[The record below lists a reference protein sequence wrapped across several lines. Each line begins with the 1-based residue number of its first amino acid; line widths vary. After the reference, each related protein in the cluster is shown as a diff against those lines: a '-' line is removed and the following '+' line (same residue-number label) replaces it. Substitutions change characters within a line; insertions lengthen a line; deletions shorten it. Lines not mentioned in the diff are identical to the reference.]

1 MVAQPSNKEG
11 KLQDQGLAPQ
21 EPAWKM
27 IWRRF
32 KRSKIA
38 VFGLVVLVIL
48 YLVAI
53 FAPWIATQ
61 PMDFLDYTQKNLPP
75 SWAHP
80 FGTDQYGRDVFSR
93 IVWGS
98 RISLMVG
105 FVAAGVAVA
114 LGTLVGGIAGYYGGT
129 WIDIALMRVAEA
141 IESIPFFFLLIA
153 VVSIV
158 GRSLFMIMFVIG
170 ATSWPSLAQLVRGLV
185 LSIRERDF
193 VQASLAL
200 GATDRRVMW
209 KHVLPN
215 TFAIIIVSATLRIGY
230 AILAE
235 AGLSYLG
242 FGPPPPTPT
251 WGLDISSGR
260 EVLRQAWWV
269 ATFPGLFITLTV
281 LAFNFVG
288 DGLRDAI
295 DPKMKR

>member
-11 KLQDQGLAPQ
+11 KLQDRGLAPQ